1 MNANVTNA
9 ATALVAPKLM
19 KNFKLRWLVYGAAA
33 YYGLKY
39 MSSRGIF
46 PKQTGAALDLID
58 KGIDVAKE
66 RVGFGG
72 RIADNASAA
81 LSRH

>member
-1 MNANVTNA
+1 MNPNVTNA

-19 KNFKLRWLVYGAAA
+19 KSFKLRWLVYGAAA

-72 RIADNASAA
+72 GIADSASTAM
-81 LSRH
+81 SRH